1 MLSNIKIL
9 NLMCHLEEVYRINH
23 FVEMIFYSIFVLLIL
38 FGIYFL
44 LYDQNRAFNLL
55 SIQK

>member
-1 MLSNIKIL
+1 
-9 NLMCHLEEVYRINH
+9 MCHLEEVYRINH